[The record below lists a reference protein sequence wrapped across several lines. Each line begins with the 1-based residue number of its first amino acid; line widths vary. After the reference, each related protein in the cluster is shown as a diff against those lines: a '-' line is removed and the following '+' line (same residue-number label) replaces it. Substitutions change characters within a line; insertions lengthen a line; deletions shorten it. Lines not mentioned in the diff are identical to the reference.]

1 MSTREERTF
10 FDAFDAAVAGD
21 VAALSPWLK
30 QPAPG
35 FSVYRNTIASGSVGA
50 LAATFTTVQLMTG
63 EEWFRA
69 AAREFSRA
77 HPPVDP
83 ALLRYGETFPDWLA
97 NFPPAADTPYL
108 AGIAHLDWLWWQSW
122 SAADATA
129 LDGVALARLTAESLG
144 SVKLD
149 LHPAVR
155 TASFETGIPSLWLA
169 HQAPLSGEP
178 HLLSDAPE
186 RILFTRP
193 GLHVQSHLV
202 DAATFAFLDALQ
214 RGSSILVAAEGAL
227 VADPT
232 CSLPDILAGG
242 IALGLFS
249 SITPIPDPSR

>member
-1 MSTREERTF
+1 MFTHEERSF
-10 FDAFDAAVAGD
+10 FDAFDAAIGGN

-35 FSVYRNTIASGSVGA
+35 FRVYRNTIASGAVGA
-50 LAATFTTVQLMTG
+50 LASTFATVQLMTG

-69 AAREFSRA
+69 AAHEFWRV
-77 HPPVDP
+77 HPPIDP
-83 ALLRYGETFPDWLA
+83 VLLRYGDAFPDWLE

-108 AGIAHLDWLWWQSW
+108 SGIARLDWLWWQSW
-122 SAADATA
+122 SAADTTA
-129 LDGVALARLTAESLG
+129 LDGLALARLTAESLC

-155 TASFETGIPSLWLA
+155 TASFETDIPSLWLA
-169 HQAPLSGEP
+169 HQTPLSGEL

-193 GLHVQSHLV
+193 GLHVHSHLV
-202 DAATFAFLDALQ
+202 DAATFVFLDALQ
-214 RGSSILVAAEGAL
+214 RGSSILVAAERAL

-232 CSLPDILAGG
+232 CSPQDILAGG
-242 IALGLFS
+242 LALGLFS
-249 SITPIPDPSR
+249 YITPTPDPSR